1 MTVSSRGAPE
11 SVRLLRTI
19 HRTNRAW
26 SPLQTLQV
34 QTLRAQFL
42 QCLLVCIIL
51 SLLIAACTVDERRS
65 GVPSEAQD
73 VINQI
78 TEDIAAGHFDKIY
91 NDAAE
96 EWQSAATPEQSRAGL
111 ERIRDRLGKVEGR
124 TLYTGRERQ
133 GASGEISGRSLVVS
147 YQTTFA
153 RGTGMET
160 FTLVEREGRWLL
172 ARYFVS
178 SDALK

>member
-1 MTVSSRGAPE
+1 MTVSSRGAPRG
-11 SVRLLRTI
+11 VKVLRTV
-19 HRTNRAW
+19 HRINLVR
-26 SPLQTLQV
+26 SPLKVLRAQTLQG
-34 QTLRAQFL
+34 RA
-42 QCLLVCIIL
+42 LLACITL

-73 VINQI
+73 VIDQI
-78 TEDIAAGHFDKIY
+78 TEDIAAGRFDKIY

-96 EWQSAATPEQSRAGL
+96 EWRSAATLEQSRATL

-124 TLYTGRERQ
+124 TLHTGREQR
-133 GASGEISGRSLVVS
+133 GAGGGTSGRSLVVS

-178 SDALK
+178 SDALKQ